1 MGAIEARLDDLGITL
16 PSAQAPAANYV
27 PGVRTGNLLYL
38 SGVGPAARPDG
49 TTPKGKVGND
59 LTQEEG
65 YEAAR
70 LVGIN
75 ILARLKAETGDLDK
89 IERVVKLLGM
99 VNATPDFSEHPAV
112 INGCSD
118 LMVEVFGD
126 KGRHARSAVGFVSLP
141 FHIPVEIE
149 IIVQVAD

>member
-118 LMVEVFGD
+118 LMVEVFSD